1 MRLIV
6 LGAGGRMG
14 RMLIRAVAETDGAQ
28 LHAAIE
34 RPSSVNLGA
43 DSGQLASLAANGIIV
58 TDSLEYALEGA
69 DGILDFTAPA
79 ATRHAAALAA
89 QKNLVHIVGTTGL
102 EPDDH
107 ALLDSF
113 RSNLRLVQSGN
124 MSVGVNLLAELVRTA
139 ASKLQADFDIEIIEM
154 HHKHKVDSP
163 SGTAWMLAKA
173 AADGRNIALETHVL
187 NRDHGLIGAR
197 PKGGIGMQALRGGSV
212 IGDHTVVFAGE
223 GERVE
228 ITHKADDRL
237 IFARGAVRAALWAW
251 TQSPGRYT
259 MKDVLQSQVAAVF
272 S

>member
-14 RMLIRAVAETDGAQ
+14 RMLIRAVSEAEGAAV
-28 LHAAIE
+28 HAAIE
-34 RPSSVNLGA
+34 RPGSINLGL
-43 DSGQLASLAANGIIV
+43 DSGQLVGMAMNGVPV
-58 TDSLEYALEGA
+58 TDSLEVALEGA

-79 ATRHAAALAA
+79 ATRHAASCAA
-89 QKNLVHIVGTTGL
+89 EKNLVHIVGTTGL
-102 EPDDH
+102 EPEDH
-107 ALLDSF
+107 TLLDSLST
-113 RSNLRLVQSGN
+113 RMRLVQSGN
-124 MSVGVNLLAELVRTA
+124 MSLGVNLLAELVRTA
-139 ASKLQADFDIEIIEM
+139 ASKLKTDFDIEIVEM

-173 AADGRNIALETHVL
+173 AAEGRDVALETHVIS
-187 NRDHGLIGAR
+187 RQHGLIGAR

-228 ITHKADDRL
+228 LTHKADDRL
-237 IFARGAVRAALWAW
+237 IFARGAVHAALWAW
-251 TQSPGRYT
+251 TQATGRYT
-259 MKDVLQSQVAAVF
+259 MADVLRSTVSRSF